1 MLKQLEKN
9 SLRRLAFEQ
18 SERRRPPE
26 REIRWGMEDFFFPE
40 FFNRIPEVTGIGGGE
55 RTWL

>member
-9 SLRRLAFEQ
+9 SLRRLALEQ

-26 REIRWGMEDFFFPE
+26 RKVRGGNGRFFFAG
-40 FFNRIPEVTGIGGGE
+40 VS
-55 RTWL
+55 